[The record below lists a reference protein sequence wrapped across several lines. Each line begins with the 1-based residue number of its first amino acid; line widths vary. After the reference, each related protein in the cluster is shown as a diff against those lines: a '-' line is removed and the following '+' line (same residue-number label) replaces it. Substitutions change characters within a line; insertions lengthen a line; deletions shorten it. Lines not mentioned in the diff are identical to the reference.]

1 MNMKLLVT
9 LNKLIIEAP
18 KKDTTDEFIEKARK
32 VHGDKYDYSEVDY
45 QGNKKKVK
53 IICPT
58 HGIFLKTPNDHLS
71 GVGCRDCT
79 SEERVKKQ
87 TKSLED
93 FIQDA
98 RKVHG
103 DKYDYSEVNYQGSKV
118 DVEIICPTHGIFLKK
133 PLNHLSGQGCQKCS
147 KEELRKKRTKSTED
161 FIQDAR
167 KVHGDKYDYSE
178 VDYQGNNKKV
188 KIICPTHGS
197 FPQTPSVHLG
207 GSGCDTC
214 NREYSYIK
222 MRKSLEDFIQDAR
235 KVHGDR
241 YDYSNVDYQG
251 TNKKVNIICKKHD
264 FEFPQSPANHLK
276 GNGCPICAESK
287 GEKYVANILDNRN
300 IEYVK
305 GKRFEDC
312 RGFCRTLSFDFYLPD
327 YNIFIEYDGRHHFK
341 PVNLWGG
348 DDNLKKQQMYD
359 TIKNEYAKRNN
370 IKLIRIPYTL
380 PLKDVDNLL
389 TTEIK

>member
-1 MNMKLLVT
+1 MNIKLLVT

-45 QGNKKKVK
+45 QGNK
-53 IICPT
+53 
-58 HGIFLKTPNDHLS
+58 
-71 GVGCRDCT
+71 
-79 SEERVKKQ
+79 
-87 TKSLED
+87 
-93 FIQDA
+93 
-98 RKVHG
+98 
-103 DKYDYSEVNYQGSKV
+103 
-118 DVEIICPTHGIFLKK
+118 
-133 PLNHLSGQGCQKCS
+133 
-147 KEELRKKRTKSTED
+147 
-161 FIQDAR
+161 
-167 KVHGDKYDYSE
+167 
-178 VDYQGNNKKV
+178 KKV

-327 YNIFIEYDGRHHFK
+327 YNILIEYDGRQHFK

-348 DDNLKKQQMYD
+348 DDSLKKQQMYD

-380 PLKDVDNLL
+380 SSKDIDDLL
-389 TTEIK
+389 TREIK